1 MARLIERGWSI
12 RTSEAD
18 VRNAFPEI
26 QTILSSLCRF
36 SPEPDASSSGARE
49 VSQVSIHMKDINQWQ
64 QGYYK
69 CAASNEIG
77 SGESDALRLEVLCE

>member
-1 MARLIERGWSI
+1 VHSAELSAYFLRF
-12 RTSEAD
+12 
-18 VRNAFPEI
+18 FPY
-26 QTILSSLCRF
+26 SPF

-49 VSQVSIHMKDINQWQ
+49 LVSQVSIHMKDINQWQ